1 VSKKCLIVSHYFPL
15 CWHLSSMHQSPA
27 DFEPRVHTRAPP
39 FSPLFFPYSYFLLLL
54 VPATVRERPRE
65 TEERR
70 ERERER
76 ENRPRGWDS
85 PGEKKRKRPVVIT
98 YEFVPGRFLIF
109 DSWLIYVG
117 FCENLWVE
125 ICCRRWMGVLDFL
138 FNRIGIAGFLGIL
151 F

>member
-1 VSKKCLIVSHYFPL
+1 MPNRVSLFSLVLAPFKHAPVSCRF
-15 CWHLSSMHQSPA
+15 WATST
-27 DFEPRVHTRAPP
+27 HTRAPFLP
-39 FSPLFFPYSYFLLLL
+39 AFLPLFLFPSSSC
-54 VPATVRERPRE
+54 TCDSERE
-65 TEERR
+65 TTRDRGEERER